1 MGKLLDFRDLLLNWG
16 ISVKNVNWLNSLI
29 VAIIVIG
36 VAILSFYVTKFI
48 IRRIIK
54 GIIARSK
61 NDYDDIFAKA
71 KIFDT
76 LSHIVPAII
85 LFVGVNYITSD
96 EATLRFLKDLLYS
109 YIILATLVI
118 IFRFLNAVND
128 LYEIYA
134 QRKDLSIHIKQYL
147 QVLKILFAL
156 TAIILILSLL
166 LNKKPGALI
175 AGLGA
180 LTAVLLLIFK
190 DSIMSLVASIQISA
204 YNLVKV
210 GDWITIP
217 SKGVDG
223 DVMDISLNTIKIR
236 NFDKTIS
243 TIPTY
248 SIVQEPFINW
258 RGMEMSG
265 GRRIKRSIFIDI
277 NSIKLCSPEM
287 IQKFSKIKLVS
298 DYVLEKQKEI
308 DEWNKNNNVPEPVEI
323 NGRAQ
328 TNIGIF
334 RKYIENYLRSN
345 FRSFVK
351 YKKEKF
357 NIDGKLYEYFVI
369 DSDDEFL
376 KKLAKAHI
384 TEINGKTVI
393 KNLEKF
399 LMMFGDYYLL
409 ENNFL
414 YKVRKVTENVI
425 VKGVRVEK
433 FRYEKILEKEGYF
446 CDDLTVLVRQ
456 LPPTDK
462 GLPIEIYTFAATT
475 EWAKYENIQ
484 SDLFDHI
491 FAVLPEFE
499 LDVFQQPSS
508 NDVQKFFD
516 TISNKK

>member
-1 MGKLLDFRDLLLNWG
+1 MGKYLDFKDWLQHIGLRYSYIDLVNSILVG
-16 ISVKNVNWLNSLI
+16 II
-29 VAIIVIG
+29 IIAIAV
-36 VAILSFYVTKFI
+36 LSFYATKFI

-54 GIIARSK
+54 GIIAKSK
-61 NDYDDIFAKA
+61 NDYDDILVKS

-85 LFVGVNYITSD
+85 LFIGVKYITSD
-96 EATLRFLKDLLYS
+96 AGTLKFLKDILYS
-109 YIILATLVI
+109 YIILASLVV

-134 QRKDLSIHIKQYL
+134 QRKNLSIHIKQYL

-156 TAIILILSLL
+156 TAIILILSILL
-166 LNKKPGALI
+166 DKKPGALI

-190 DSIMSLVASIQISA
+190 DSILSLVASIQISA

-265 GRRIKRSIFIDI
+265 GRRIKRSVFIDI
-277 NSIKLCSPEM
+277 NSIKLCTPEM
-287 IQKFSKIKLVS
+287 IEKFSKIKLVS
-298 DYVLEKQKEI
+298 EYVITKQREL
-308 DEWNKNNNVPEPVEI
+308 DEWNKKHNIPEPVEI

-334 RKYIENYLRSN
+334 RKYIENYLRDN

-351 YKKEKF
+351 YQKQKF
-357 NIDGKLYEYFVI
+357 EIDGKIFEYFVI
-369 DSDDEFL
+369 DKDEEFIKKLGGEFL
-376 KKLAKAHI
+376 

-399 LMMFGDYYLL
+399 LMMFGDHYIY
-409 ENNFL
+409 ENNYL
-414 YKVRKVTENVI
+414 YKVRKITENVI

-433 FRYEKILEKEGYF
+433 FKFEKIIEREGYF

-462 GLPIEIYTFAATT
+462 GLPIEIYAFAATT

-508 NDVQKFFD
+508 NDIQKFVQKLE
-516 TISNKK
+516 K